1 MMLDDGPLQIIDA
14 RRGLKDEFKEYTEA
28 NLAVSKVLK
37 PLPKPKRM
45 ALNGFGS
52 RMRNDVFDN
61 LRWLDVTFEEV
72 PAGNHVLKIVMID
85 PEIVIEKIVV
95 NPDDSHYSYFGPPD
109 MR

>member
-1 MMLDDGPLQIIDA
+1 MLDEGPLQIIDA

-37 PLPKPKRM
+37 PLPEPKKM
-45 ALNGFGS
+45 ALNGFRV

-61 LRWLDVTFEEV
+61 MRWLDVTFENV
-72 PAGNHVLKIVMID
+72 PAGKHVLKIVMID
-85 PEIVIEKIVV
+85 PEIVVEKIVV

-109 MR
+109 LR